1 MAYKGKYLKPS
12 ARKVQNP
19 AALIVR
25 TAMVLLCLVMVSTCL
40 MGGLLAKY
48 SATGQGDDEARVAK
62 FEVHVK
68 GVTTENIYCTAE
80 KYSDGVYTIAVKNS
94 SEVAVRYTL
103 AVTMSGD
110 AADGVTA
117 SFDAD
122 AGTLAPNTS
131 SSDHTLTFS
140 VVDWSK
146 ITDVVKNQSG
156 GEFKLDFSVT
166 VVIEQ
171 ID

>member
-1 MAYKGKYLKPS
+1 MAYSGKYLKPS
-12 ARKVQNP
+12 SRKVQNP
-19 AALIVR
+19 ISLVVR

-62 FEVHVK
+62 FDVYAE
-68 GVTTENIYCTAE
+68 GVETENISCTAE
-80 KYSDGVYTIAVKNS
+80 KNSNGVYTVTVNNA

-103 AVTMSGD
+103 AVSMSGD

-122 AGTLAPNTS
+122 AGMLAPNTS
-131 SSDHTLTFS
+131 SSDHTLSFS
-140 VVDWSK
+140 VTDWSK
-146 ITDVVKNQSG
+146 ITDKVTGS
-156 GEFKLDFSVT
+156 EATIDLPFSVT
-166 VVIEQ
+166 VHIEQ